1 MEAGTEEEKEK
12 EGEIITVDVDQVI
25 SRLRSIVGSGK
36 YVEQLL
42 AAIGRVLINLV
53 NIGGQRSFIE
63 MFGIFFPLD
72 KDLDDPCKV
81 SYELCYI
88 HHSTNCLTNPF
99 CYQLACSQYN
109 QLMTDEY

>member
-63 MFGIFFPLD
+63 MFG
-72 KDLDDPCKV
+72 
-81 SYELCYI
+81 
-88 HHSTNCLTNPF
+88 
-99 CYQLACSQYN
+99 
-109 QLMTDEY
+109 